1 MTTTTNGLIYK
12 TQDYKE
18 SSKLLFVYS
27 SFGKVTLVANG
38 VKSYKHEFRVL
49 SQYLTEIEF
58 AYQDKEMFA
67 LAKAKYIDGFD
78 ALKKDYAQLSKQAVI
93 LEIVDHLI
101 TDDIDHDKVYPL
113 MIELLKHPYGYLIF
127 ALKLLFGFGYRLN
140 FVGDEPTGFSIKNAA
155 VTTKKDGE
163 YADIDL
169 ETTTLMASLYFYKTG
184 DDITLTPPQIK
195 HIEHFIKTFYRYHM
209 EYDIKGL
216 KE

>member
-1 MTTTTNGLIYK
+1 MTTTTKGLIYK

-18 SSKLLFVYS
+18 SSKLLFVYTP
-27 SFGKVTLVANG
+27 FGKVTLVASG

-58 AYQDKEMFA
+58 AYHDQEMYA
-67 LAKAKYIDGFD
+67 LSKAKLIDGFED
-78 ALKKDYAQLSKQAVI
+78 LKKDYIKLSKPAVM
-93 LEIVDHLI
+93 LEIIDHLM
-101 TDDIDHDKVYPL
+101 TNDLDHDKIYPL
-113 MIELLKHPYGYLIF
+113 LIELLKHPYGYLIF

-140 FVGDEPTGFSIKNAA
+140 FVGDDPTGFSIKNAS
-155 VTTKKDGE
+155 VTTKSDGV
-163 YADIDL
+163 YADYDL
-169 ETTTLMASLYFYKTG
+169 EITVLIASLYFYKTG
-184 DDITLTPPQIK
+184 DIIQLESHQIK

>member
-18 SSKLLFVYS
+18 SSKLLYVYTKY
-27 SFGKVTLVANG
+27 GKVTVVASG

-58 AYQDKEMFA
+58 QYHDKDMFG
-67 LAKAKYIDGFD
+67 LSKAKLIDGFD
-78 ALKKDYAQLSKQAVI
+78 DLKKDYLRLSKQAVM
-93 LEIVDHLI
+93 LEIVDHLM
-101 TDDIDHDKVYPL
+101 TNDLEHDKIYPL
-113 MIELLKHPYGYLIF
+113 LIELLRHPYGYLIF

-140 FVGDEPTGFSIKNAA
+140 FVGEDPTGFSVKNAS
-155 VTTKKDGE
+155 VTTKKDGV
-163 YADIDL
+163 YADYDL
-169 ETTTLMASLYFYKTG
+169 DITSLIATLYFYKTG
-184 DDITLTPPQIK
+184 DAIQLETHQIK